1 MQRSPAF
8 LPLGMPGIAEEMD
21 GAMQHA
27 PQADLHS
34 MLRFE
39 FRPWK
44 IERSNRLLHFHDG
57 GVS

>member
-27 PQADLHS
+27 PQANLHS

-39 FRPWK
+39 FRPRK
-44 IERSNRLLHFHDG
+44 VERGDRLLHFRDG
-57 GVS
+57 CVS